1 VSSNSDPLELPPRQ
15 LVGRLLQLLQV
26 DSFDVLV
33 RSLLDRMLLGGSR
46 FEAHE
51 FGRDQHSSASAAAIL
66 TGFAH
71 VSAIP
76 DSTIAPIAVAVGS
89 LVNADGSVRGHDEG
103 PGSFTTWSGAQLLL
117 SLLVRPHLAV
127 TGESRLPALVD
138 RVVGAQKSTG
148 GWSLRA
154 DDNARL
160 LFTFYPCVALLRADR
175 VGIGNRPAARG
186 ALTRAA
192 TYLAT
197 GVRLNEGVVEEQVL
211 ALRVLQLIDHALPG
225 SVQADQRLLREE
237 VNDRLADRDSGGF
250 VDQTVV
256 VYPQP
261 TWHATIWRPLL
272 YLAYPGTSPLGVPKV
287 LLGQEL
293 VSAFDPDIAA
303 WRGPSDGVGPGAGTS
318 WASALALWA
327 SYRLARDLVRH
338 DCSVAEWRDR
348 CREISSPM
356 YEFDVVIS
364 FAGAD
369 RALAAEIA
377 EVIKRAGYRVF
388 YDRDHQHALL
398 GEDLAAYLQDTYL
411 RRSRF
416 AVALIS
422 GAFLKSRWAGNWE
435 WKAVLARMQ
444 QTDSSYLLPYFVEA
458 VQVPGLNPT
467 LGYVSGDDYTPA
479 EFARLVA
486 RKLRGID
493 RKL

>member
-1 VSSNSDPLELPPRQ
+1 V
-15 LVGRLLQLLQV
+15 VGHLLQLLRV

-71 VSAIP
+71 VTAIP
-76 DSTIAPIAVAVGS
+76 DSTIAPISAAVSS
-89 LVNADGSVRGHDEG
+89 LVDIDGSVRGHDEG
-103 PGSFTTWSGAQLLL
+103 TGSFTTWSGAQLLI
-117 SLLVRPHLAV
+117 SLLVRPHLAARGG
-127 TGESRLPALVD
+127 TRLAALLD

-148 GWSLRA
+148 GWSLRH
-154 DDNARL
+154 DDNDRL
-160 LFTFYPCVALLRADR
+160 LFTFYPCVALLRADH
-175 VGIGNRPAARG
+175 VGIGNRPAARN

-192 TYLAT
+192 SYLGTA
-197 GVRLNEGVVEEQVL
+197 VRLNEGVVEEQVL
-211 ALRVLQLIDHALPG
+211 ALRALALIEQALPG

-237 VNDRLADRDSGGF
+237 VNDRLADRDPTGF

-261 TWHATIWRPLL
+261 TWHAIIWRPLL
-272 YLAYPGTSPLGVPKV
+272 YLAYPEASALGDPKV

-293 VSAFDPDIAA
+293 VSAFDPGIAA
-303 WRGPSDGVGPGAGTS
+303 WRGPSDGVGAGAGTS

-327 SYRLARDLVRH
+327 SYKLARDLVRE

-348 CREISSPM
+348 CREVNSPM

-369 RALAAEIA
+369 RAVAAEIA
-377 EVIKRAGYRVF
+377 DVIKRAGYRVF

-398 GEDLAAYLQDTYL
+398 GEDLATYLQDTYL

-422 GAFLKSRWAGNWE
+422 SAFLKSRWAGNWE
-435 WKAVLARMQ
+435 WRAVLARMQ
-444 QTDSSYLLPYFVEA
+444 QTDSSYLLPYFIEA

-467 LGYVSGDDYTPA
+467 LGYVSGDDYSPA

-486 RKLRGID
+486 RKLRGTD